1 MVRLMKIALS
11 LGILTV
17 PLLAQTPEQRI
28 QALEERLQKVESR
41 VWHPVA
47 LDYVFAESRKHEA
60 RHDADDD
67 PFLGYASSGML
78 LLTIG
83 CLCALWA
90 QNTGRNPWLWFLLG
104 SLLNVMT
111 LFSVL
116 MRNSEDR
123 MKARIRD
130 AARIKGAA

>member
-28 QALEERLQKVESR
+28 QALEERLQKIESR
-41 VWHPVA
+41 VWDTVSMDNLLAFQRA
-47 LDYVFAESRKHEA
+47 LDA
-60 RHDADDD
+60 RHDADEH